1 MNDQQGPP
9 GPSLDA
15 TEFSRSMAEIAETS
29 QKLVTDF
36 LTRQAAEGLG
46 PSDPLNIG
54 GAFMEMTTRMMA
66 DPAKLMEAN
75 LNLWQDYIQL
85 WQSTATRMMGGEAD
99 PVAEPATG
107 DRRF

>member
-1 MNDQQGPP
+1 MSDQPGPT

-29 QKLVTDF
+29 QKLVADF

-54 GAFMEMTTRMMA
+54 GAFMEMTTRMMNSQVRLTVNWRPFA
-66 DPAKLMEAN
+66 FSRIFPFL
-75 LNLWQDYIQL
+75 IGFRRI
-85 WQSTATRMMGGEAD
+85 SSIATS
-99 PVAEPATG
+99 
-107 DRRF
+107 